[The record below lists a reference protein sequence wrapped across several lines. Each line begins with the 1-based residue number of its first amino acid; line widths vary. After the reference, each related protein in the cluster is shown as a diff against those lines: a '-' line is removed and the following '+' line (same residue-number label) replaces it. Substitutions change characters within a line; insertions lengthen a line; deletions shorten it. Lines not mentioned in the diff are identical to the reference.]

1 MELICQ
7 PSGKAALQFVRKFIC
22 PMASP
27 SATFQRFSHMHGFLG
42 KFMPAFQYLSVKLPQ
57 MDEYYRLAALIFDE
71 MKITN
76 GQAHHMFSPISN
88 SESTNSLKNIYYD
101 FFFHWETH

>member
-27 SATFQRFSHMHGFLG
+27 SATFQRFSHMHGLLG

-57 MDEYYRLAALIFDE
+57 MDEYYRLAAVIFDE

-88 SESTNSLKNIYYD
+88 YKSTKN
-101 FFFHWETH
+101 FNRNLL